1 MLNGCDIT
9 FRKPESGGCTYI
21 VKKKKERNNEVNASW
36 QRPAEECSCQKKKL
50 SLINLYMQCALVIL
64 FIWVSLQKMHEK
76 SLINVIALK
85 YFISNSL
92 QI

>member
-1 MLNGCDIT
+1 MKK
-9 FRKPESGGCTYI
+9 RK
-21 VKKKKERNNEVNASW
+21 KNNWVNASW

-50 SLINLYMQCALVIL
+50 PLINLYVQCALVIL
-64 FIWVSLQKMHEK
+64 FIWVSLHQMHKK